1 MSEKNQDAE
10 NDNRVNVKHGAPA
23 HSRIANR
30 EGQRN
35 SSIEMLRI
43 IAMFMI
49 LMSHFIGHNAMTC

>member
-1 MSEKNQDAE
+1 MSEKNQATE

-35 SSIEMLRI
+35 SSIELLRI

-49 LMSHFIGHNAMTC
+49 LMHHFVVHNG